1 MFAVRRD
8 GGAPPRRFEDRV
20 VVEEPLEVRLDGAT
34 VTTTMRT
41 PGADFELAVGFLWS
55 EGALDGAGGVVDVR
69 YCELG
74 DAFES
79 DFNVVSVG
87 TRSGAARARPRLS
100 VTTAACGVC
109 GSDAIDA
116 LSTRLPPLP
125 SPVPVLSSSVVV
137 GVDGAVRARQPLF
150 DKTGAVHAAAAFALS
165 SGSVL
170 VVREDIG
177 RHNAVDKVV
186 GRLVLDGR
194 VVVDCEAVDGDE
206 ELGLFVSGRAS
217 FEMVQKAWA
226 AGFRWL
232 LAVGGP
238 SSLAVDTARRANLGL
253 AAFVRGGSM
262 TVYSPEDRP

>member
-1 MFAVRRD
+1 VFAVRRD
-8 GGAPPRRFEDRV
+8 GDARPRRFEDRV

-79 DFNVVSVG
+79 GFNVVSVA

-100 VTTAACGVC
+100 VMTAACGVC
-109 GSDAIDA
+109 GSDALDA
-116 LSTRLPPLP
+116 LCERLSPLPAPVPPLP
-125 SPVPVLSSSVVV
+125 PEVVV
-137 GVDGAVRARQPLF
+137 RVDAAMRRQQPVF
-150 DKTGAVHAAAAFALS
+150 DETGAAHAAAAFDLP
-165 SGSVL
+165 SGDVV

-186 GRLVLDGR
+186 GRLVLDDR
-194 VVVDCEAVDGDE
+194 VPVDHDDDV
-206 ELGLFVSGRAS
+206 GLFVSGRAS

-253 AAFVRGGSM
+253 AAFARAGAT